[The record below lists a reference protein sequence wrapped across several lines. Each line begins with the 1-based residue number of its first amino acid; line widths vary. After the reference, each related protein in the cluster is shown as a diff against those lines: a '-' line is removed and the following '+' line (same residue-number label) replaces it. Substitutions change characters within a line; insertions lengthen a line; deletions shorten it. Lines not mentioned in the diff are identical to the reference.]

1 MKRLIALMLVLVL
14 ALSLVACGK
23 QEEITQVPVEDT
35 LEESVEQTEQ
45 TEEVDEPEEEVLP
58 ELDFEMELPM
68 LTPDGEI
75 IELDKEEQ
83 QPATETLQIL
93 QNIWATY
100 ADGDKFAIMGGNP
113 EAGVMDAPGSYDMAY
128 AENLTYNLLIPEDK
142 IVVVEEA
149 STMIH
154 MMNANTFTCGVV
166 KLVDNVDAQ
175 AFADAVCDAILGNQ
189 WICGF
194 PEKMAIVELE
204 GCVLIAFGVNDAMT
218 PFEANMAAAYPEL
231 KYFYSEEITG

>member
-1 MKRLIALMLVLVL
+1 MKKLIALMLAMLLVMSL
-14 ALSLVACGK
+14 AACGK
-23 QEEITQVPVEDT
+23 QEENTQEPAEETV
-35 LEESVEQTEQ
+35 EESVEQMEQ
-45 TEEVDEPEEEVLP
+45 TEEEIELEEGMIP
-58 ELDFEMELPM
+58 DIELPM
-68 LTPDGEI
+68 LTPDGEF
-75 IELDKEEQ
+75 IEIEEEEE

-93 QNIWATY
+93 QNIWTAY
-100 ADGDKFAIMGGNP
+100 EDGDKFAIMGGNP
-113 EAGVMDAPGSYDMAY
+113 EAGIMDAPGNYDMAY
-128 AENLTYNLLIPEDK
+128 AENLTYNLLIPADK
-142 IVVVEEA
+142 LVVVEEA
-149 STMIH
+149 ATMIH

-166 KLVDNVDAQ
+166 KLADNVDTQ

-194 PEKMAIVELE
+194 PEKMVITELD